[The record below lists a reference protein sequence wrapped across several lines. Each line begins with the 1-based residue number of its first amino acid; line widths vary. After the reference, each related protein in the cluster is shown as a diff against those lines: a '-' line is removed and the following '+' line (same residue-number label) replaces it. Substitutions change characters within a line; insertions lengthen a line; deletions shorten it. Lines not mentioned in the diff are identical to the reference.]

1 MIAMKGRSI
10 VAILLTPLICLLAGS
25 TDSSMESGV
34 GSPEQQSGMSHR
46 ISAQSAAKRALCLAS
61 LVLRAQAEYQLHPEP
76 GDQPSPNGPVAQ
88 DFADSQLAWMKR
100 EGLLEAAS
108 VHERLLL
115 EKPLGT
121 WERQEVADG
130 QWREEGL
137 LVLMWA
143 LRPGTDLL
151 PYDQIVSESEL
162 TKLVPHPSAAQ
173 AFIAKAKLRDFR
185 EISKAR
191 DVAELWLWRARTT
204 QIQRDHVK
212 LPKGRTFEEIIRTAA
227 TQAEKDGLFM
237 SIDHD
242 FPALGRSYA
251 KLSETQWYTMRSI
264 ATERLYALNWLC
276 GYSDDWDHVPT
287 DT

>member
-1 MIAMKGRSI
+1 MAM
-10 VAILLTPLICLLAGS
+10 LLALLICVTTGNGGS
-25 TDSSMESGV
+25 NTKAV
-34 GSPEQQSGMSHR
+34 VISPEQQSRMSHH
-46 ISAQSAAKRALCLAS
+46 INAQSAAKRALCLAS

-88 DFADSQLAWMKR
+88 DFAVSQLAWMKR
-100 EGLLEAAS
+100 EGLWEAAS
-108 VHERLLL
+108 AHERILL

-137 LVLMWA
+137 LALLWA
-143 LRPGTDLL
+143 LWPGTDLL

-162 TKLVPHPSAAQ
+162 TKLIPHPNATQ
-173 AFIAKAKLRDFR
+173 AFVAKAKLRDFR
-185 EISKAR
+185 EISRAR

-212 LPKGRTFEEIIRTAA
+212 PPKGRTFEEIIRTAA
-227 TQAEKDGLFM
+227 TQAEKDGLFTA
-237 SIDHD
+237 IDRD